1 VLRAAALLAAVVA
14 LAGAAP
20 AAAQTAGTTVRP
32 QGALVE
38 PESYDRPP
46 PGREITAREAL
57 RIAAARPE
65 VREALGRNPRA
76 YARAYL
82 TEGGRWQVSWF
93 LPPTSEEAR
102 REEIAQVLIRD
113 RDRRVLE
120 AWTGPQV
127 EWPMAR
133 GYPGQFGR
141 AVNAPWVWIGLCML
155 FVLPFARP
163 PLRLLHLDLAVLLA
177 FSVSYAFFG
186 AGDLDVSV
194 PSAYPLLGYLLVR
207 MVIAARRPPAPPPR
221 LLVGPGFLLLG
232 VAFLAAFRVALNVL
246 DGNVIDVGYASVI
259 GADRLADGAPLYG
272 AFPPD
277 NPHGDTYG
285 PAAYAA
291 YVPFELLFPWTSG
304 AWDDLPAAHAAAV
317 AFDLGCAALLWR
329 LGGLLLAY
337 LWMAFPFTLMVANS
351 GSNDALVTLLV
362 LAALLA
368 AARPAARGALV
379 ALAGLTKFAPLALAP
394 LFAVYRPRRL
404 LLFCGAFAAV
414 LGLAVAPFDLSLLW
428 DRTLG
433 FQQDRDSPFSIWG
446 LYDLPGGLQLAAQ
459 VLAAGFA
466 VGVAFLR
473 PAGVPALAALA
484 AAVLIALQLTVDHW
498 FYLYV
503 VWFAPLVWI
512 ALLPTR
518 DRPGA
523 APARSSPPAAAAT
536 PVPAP
541 R

>member
-1 VLRAAALLAAVVA
+1 MRRAAALLATVA
-14 LAGAAP
+14 ALSCAAT
-20 AAAQTAGTTVRP
+20 AQAQTAGTRVRAL
-32 QGALVE
+32 GARFE
-38 PESYDRPP
+38 PESHARAP
-46 PGREITAREAL
+46 PGRAAAAREAL
-57 RIAAARPE
+57 RLAAERPE
-65 VREALGRNPRA
+65 VREALEANPPA

-82 TEGGRWQVSWF
+82 AAGGRWQLSWF
-93 LPPTSEEAR
+93 LPPTRAQPR
-102 REEIAQVLIRD
+102 REEIAQVLVRD

-120 AWTGPQV
+120 AWNGVQV

-141 AVNAPWVWIGLCML
+141 SVNAPWVWIGLCLL

-177 FSVSYAFFG
+177 FSISYAFFG
-186 AGDLDVSV
+186 AGNLDVSV

-207 MVIAARRPPAPPPR
+207 MVVVARRPPAPPPR
-221 LLVGPGFLLLG
+221 LLVGPSFLLLA
-232 VAFLAAFRVALNVL
+232 VAFLAAFRVALNVV

-259 GADRLADGAPLYG
+259 GADRLAGGDALYG

-277 NPHGDTYG
+277 NEHGDTYG
-285 PAAYAA
+285 PVNYAA
-291 YVPFELLFPWTSG
+291 YVPFELLLPWSSG
-304 AWDDLPAAHAAAV
+304 TWDDLPAAHAAAI

-329 LGGLLLAY
+329 LGGVLLAY
-337 LWMAFPFTLMVANS
+337 LWMSFPFTLMVANS
-351 GSNDALVTLLV
+351 GTDAALATLLV

-394 LFAVYRPRRL
+394 LFAAYRPRRPL
-404 LLFCGAFAAV
+404 AFGAAFAAAIV
-414 LGLAVAPFDLSLLW
+414 LALAPFDLSVLW

-433 FQQDRDSPFSIWG
+433 FQQDRASPFSIWG
-446 LYDLPGGLQLAAQ
+446 LWELPDALQLAAQ
-459 VLAAGFA
+459 ALAVAFA

-484 AAVLIALQLTVDHW
+484 AAVLIALQLVVDHW

-512 ALLPTR
+512 ALLATPAA
-518 DRPGA
+518 GA
-523 APARSSPPAAAAT
+523 ARSSPPAAAAT
-536 PVPAP
+536 PAPAP

>member
-1 VLRAAALLAAVVA
+1 VRRAVLLAAVLAVA
-14 LAGAAP
+14 AAGP
-20 AAAQTAGTTVRP
+20 AFAQTAGTTVRA
-32 QGALVE
+32 QGTLVE
-38 PESYDRPP
+38 PESYDRAPA
-46 PGREITAREAL
+46 GRAMTAREAL

-65 VREALGRNPRA
+65 VREALDANPPA
-76 YARAYL
+76 YARAYVA
-82 TEGGRWQVSWF
+82 TGGRWQVSWF
-93 LPPTSEEAR
+93 LPPTRAQPR

-120 AWTGPQV
+120 AWTGVQV
-127 EWPMAR
+127 EWQMAR

-141 AVNAPWVWIGLCML
+141 SVNAPWVWIGLCVL

-186 AGDLDVSV
+186 AANLDVSV

-207 MVIAARRPPAPPPR
+207 MVIVSRRPPAPPPR
-221 LLVGPGFLLLG
+221 LLVGPGLLLPA
-232 VAFLAAFRVALNVL
+232 VAFLAAFRVALNVV

-259 GADRLADGAPLYG
+259 GADRLAGGDPLYG

-277 NPHGDTYG
+277 NEHGDTYG
-285 PAAYAA
+285 PVGYAA

-304 AWDDLPAAHAAAV
+304 SWDDLPAAHAAAI

-329 LGGLLLAY
+329 LGGVLLAY
-337 LWMAFPFTLMVANS
+337 LWMTYPFTLMAANS
-351 GSNDALVTLLV
+351 GANDALVALLV

-368 AARPAARGALV
+368 ASRPAARGALI

-394 LFAVYRPRRL
+394 LFAAYRPRRL
-404 LLFCGAFAAV
+404 LAFAAAFAAV
-414 LGLAVAPFDLSLLW
+414 AVLALAPFDPSLLW
-428 DRTLG
+428 ERTLG
-433 FQQDRDSPFSIWG
+433 FQQDRESPFSLWG
-446 LYDLPGGLQLAAQ
+446 YYELPDGLQLATQ

-466 VGVAFLR
+466 IGVAFLR
-473 PAGVPALAALA
+473 PAGVAALAALA
-484 AAVLIALQLTVDHW
+484 AAVLIALQLTADHW

-503 VWFAPLVWI
+503 VWFAPLTWV
-512 ALLPTR
+512 ALLA
-518 DRPGA
+518 G
-523 APARSSPPAAAAT
+523 PARSRPPGAAAT
-536 PVPAP
+536 PAPAP